1 MKTQVIKAGVRKDR
15 VPVGFNED
23 GDIFGDEFA
32 VVAESPTGRRWVHRE
47 AFAKVEVAGRVAR
60 RVEAAGVINLE
71 HWVETYPVY
80 GSAAW
85 EVEDGE
91 RAANLRFALQAGD
104 AEAIERFS

>member
-1 MKTQVIKAGVRKDR
+1 MKAQVIHAGVRADR

-23 GDIFGDEFA
+23 GEIFGDEFV
-32 VVAESPTGRRWVHRE
+32 VVAESSTGRRWVHRE
-47 AFAKVEVAGRVAR
+47 AFAKAEFAERLAARVQ
-60 RVEAAGVINLE
+60 AAGVISLE

-91 RAANLRFALQAGD
+91 RAANLRFALQRGD